1 VELLIS
7 VHSQE
12 HGDLKSA
19 RCNLAEAVT
28 LGRGPE
34 SPVLLDRTGISREH
48 LRLHAEGD
56 GLFITDLSSNGT
68 WLNTR
73 RLPRGKPHP
82 FTPVDVIKI
91 PGFDIRVDLEGNAA
105 ASVPPERKLATVA
118 PPEPSGP
125 FEPVRV
131 FWASMSKA
139 EELLIVLALASLSL
153 VLLYL
158 LT

>member
-1 VELLIS
+1 MELLIS
-7 VHSQE
+7 VHSHE
-12 HGDLKSA
+12 HGALSSA
-19 RCNLAEAVT
+19 RCSLAGAVT

-34 SPVLLDRTGISREH
+34 SPVLLDGTGISREH
-48 LRLHAEGD
+48 LRLHSEGD

-68 WLNTR
+68 WLNAR

-82 FTPVDVIKI
+82 FKPVDAIKI
-91 PGFDIRVDLEGNAA
+91 PGFDIRVGLEGN
-105 ASVPPERKLATVA
+105 PPAGTPRERKAADVA
-118 PPEPSGP
+118 PPESSGP
-125 FEPVRV
+125 LESARA

-139 EELLIVLALASLSL
+139 EELLIVLALATLSL